1 VNFEVNTQLGWI
13 LLGACYF
20 L

>member
-13 LLGACYF
+13 FLGACYF